1 MPRKPKKPTVVTGGS
16 PFRKGYVALPDLVEN
31 ARALEMGRA
40 IIAQLMGCKEDT
52 LLKYL
57 RADAD
62 MKQALEEGDSR
73 AQYELIRRMYQEA
86 YGGRVWAKVIIKE
99 TSKGGWEKTT
109 TIGMT
114 QPNTTLMMFIATNRD
129 NKHWKHVK
137 QVVKD
142 VTEHKRYSYELPDGD
157 KVAQL
162 AGAILDGNPDGPET
176 KRPVPKVPSPET
188 VSRRGNAEDVP
199 GPVCGQATDSLQ
211 DAPVDIPAQAGTE
224 PV

>member
-1 MPRKPKKPTVVTGGS
+1 MPHKANNSTVIKGGS
-16 PFRKGYVALPDLVEN
+16 PFRKGYVALPDLLAN
-31 ARALEMGRA
+31 ATALEMGRE
-40 IIAQLMGCKEDT
+40 IISQLMGCKEDT

-57 RADAD
+57 RTDAD
-62 MKQALEEGDSR
+62 MKQALEEGESR
-73 AQYELIRRMYQEA
+73 ATYELVRRMYQEA

-99 TSKGGWEKTT
+99 TSKGAIEKTT

-157 KVAQL
+157 KVSQL
-162 AGAILDGNPDGPET
+162 AGAILGGDSDGPQA
-176 KRPVPKVPSPET
+176 KRVLSQVPASET
-188 VSRRGNAEDVP
+188 VSGRGNAEDVS
-199 GPVCGQATDSLQ
+199 GIVCSQAADSVQ
-211 DAPVDIPAQAGTE
+211 DAPVDVSAQAGTE
-224 PV
+224 SV